1 MHSNWLRI
9 FKGLRFLIFRRFNWY
24 THNQELSVTSCS
36 DDTQTPI
43 PTFTTSCQTTQQIS
57 QQVDQPQQSASPI
70 IVETQNPAATTSVD
84 QNALPQVISV
94 GDGDTLRVRLQ
105 GKIITIRL
113 GCIDAPETA
122 QTPWGEQSAK
132 RLQQLLPVSQAV
144 QVREIDRDRYGR
156 TVGELYLGNQSV
168 NLMMVKEGQAVVYP
182 QYLSG
187 CSETKEQY
195 LQAEAQAKAQRLGFW
210 NQVSPVM
217 PWDFRS
223 GKRGA
228 SQLSTSTNPQVKPT
242 EPSIQIPTPVT
253 ANLPACTRTDCDCRD
268 FQTQAEAKRVLDA
281 FPNDPFDLDR
291 DKDGVPC
298 ESLP

>member
-1 MHSNWLRI
+1 MK
-9 FKGLRFLIFRRFNWY
+9 FEKLI
-24 THNQELSVTSCS
+24 TALLIS
-36 DDTQTPI
+36 
-43 PTFTTSCQTTQQIS
+43 TFTTSCQTTQQVP
-57 QQVDQPQQSASPI
+57 QQVDQSQQSTTPT
-70 IVETQNPAATTSVD
+70 VEAPTPVVTTSIA
-84 QNALPQVISV
+84 QNALPQVVSV

-132 RLQQLLPVSQAV
+132 RLQQLLPAGQAV
-144 QVREIDRDRYGR
+144 QIREIDRDRYGR
-156 TVGELYLGNQSV
+156 TVAELYLGNQSV

-195 LQAEAQAKAQRLGFW
+195 LQAETQAKAQKLGFW
-210 NQVSPVM
+210 NQASPVM

-223 GKRGA
+223 GKRRA
-228 SQLSTSTNPQVKPT
+228 SQPSTSTNPQAKPT
-242 EPSIQIPTPVT
+242 EPNRQIPTPAT
-253 ANLPACTRTDCDCRD
+253 ANLPACTRTDCDCKD

-291 DKDGVPC
+291 DKDGIPC
-298 ESLP
+298 ESLR

>member
-1 MHSNWLRI
+1 MKFR
-9 FKGLRFLIFRRFNWY
+9 KLI
-24 THNQELSVTSCS
+24 TALL
-36 DDTQTPI
+36 I

-70 IVETQNPAATTSVD
+70 IVETQNPAVTTSVD

-132 RLQQLLPVSQAV
+132 RLQQLLPAGQAV
-144 QVREIDRDRYGR
+144 QIREIDRDRYGR
-156 TVGELYLGNQSV
+156 TVAELYLGNQSV

-195 LQAEAQAKAQRLGFW
+195 LQAEAQAKATKIGFLESSKPCDALGFQEW
-210 NQVSPVM
+210 
-217 PWDFRS
+217 
-223 GKRGA
+223 
-228 SQLSTSTNPQVKPT
+228 
-242 EPSIQIPTPVT
+242 
-253 ANLPACTRTDCDCRD
+253 
-268 FQTQAEAKRVLDA
+268 
-281 FPNDPFDLDR
+281 
-291 DKDGVPC
+291 
-298 ESLP
+298 